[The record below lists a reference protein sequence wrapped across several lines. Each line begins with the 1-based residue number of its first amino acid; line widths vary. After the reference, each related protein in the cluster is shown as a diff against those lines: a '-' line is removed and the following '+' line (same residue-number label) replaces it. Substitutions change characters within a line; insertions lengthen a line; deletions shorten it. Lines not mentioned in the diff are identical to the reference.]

1 MPFQG
6 NRGEDFEAADCRRQR
21 CPQSGLE
28 QQRGSYPFSV
38 ELNPLQS
45 FPFLIWHDEKEHIA
59 RITQLVEE
67 GVTPHGSFEITLFS
81 DYLPRSILSLFS
93 PND

>member
-1 MPFQG
+1 MK
-6 NRGEDFEAADCRRQR
+6 
-21 CPQSGLE
+21 
-28 QQRGSYPFSV
+28 
-38 ELNPLQS
+38 LNALQS
-45 FPFLIWHDEKEHIA
+45 FPFLIWHDEKEHTA

-67 GVTPHGSFEITLFS
+67 GVTPHDSFEITLFS